1 MNSIELTSNKINDDG
16 FTLIEVL
23 IAMVIFAL
31 GILAVAQMQI
41 RALHANADA
50 FSQTEATMWACNQAE
65 ILIGLPFTDT
75 DLNNTGG
82 SFTTAAPVE
91 PNSKYNLSWRI
102 TDDSPLTRKTIEI
115 TVTWN
120 EKGKDKTLTFEYIK
134 GQPTS

>member
-1 MNSIELTSNKINDDG
+1 MKSIELTSNKINDNG

-65 ILIGLPFTDT
+65 ILIGLPFADT
-75 DLNNTGG
+75 GLNSTGG
-82 SFTTAAPVE
+82 VFTTPGPVD
-91 PNSKYNLSWRI
+91 PNNKYNLSWKI

-115 TVTWN
+115 TVTWT
-120 EKGKDKTLTFEYIK
+120 EKDNPKTLTFEYIK